1 MAAIEEGEILV
12 DGVRAF
18 YRRVPGE
25 GTPVVYCHGNP
36 SHGEDW
42 VPFMERGGPSIAID
56 MPGWGRSDRPDPKSF
71 DYSMYGLSA
80 FLERALEELGIG
92 RRKLVVHDWGC
103 LALIGAQRRPDLVER
118 LVAMN
123 IVPLTPG
130 FRWHWV
136 AQVWR
141 RRPFGEF
148 VTATGT
154 KRSMALAMRQ
164 ARGDWSPMPDQF
176 LDRTWRYWDKGTS
189 RAILRL
195 YRHADPDRLVAAGR
209 DLGRIDLPGAGHL
222 GRPGPLSGAPIRR
235 GHRRRPRQRPGR
247 DPGPGRATGPGS
259 TTRRSSTG
267 YSNSSLN
274 ETNLHDAR

>member
-80 FLERALEELGIG
+80 FLERALEELGVG

-123 IVPLTPG
+123 IVPLTSG

-176 LDRTWRYWDKGTS
+176 LDRTWRYWDKGTN
-189 RAILRL
+189 RAIDGD
-195 YRHADPDRLVAAGR
+195 AT
-209 DLGRIDLPGAGHL
+209 
-222 GRPGPLSGAPIRR
+222 RPS
-235 GHRRRPRQRPGR
+235 
-247 DPGPGRATGPGS
+247 
-259 TTRRSSTG
+259 
-267 YSNSSLN
+267 
-274 ETNLHDAR
+274 